1 MAGSSRAAA
10 GRRASNPALNHHGK
24 PARRRPN
31 SGASPAFPFQQ
42 VRQGSRGAIGR
53 VRYRLARVRP
63 HVAQKLIKARRG
75 ELLKSWNDWVRA
87 EVSAAQMDS
96 GELVDSMP
104 LFIDDLIASME
115 VTDEPG
121 AEGSGAGRSSARVH
135 GGERLRLG
143 FDVTAVVR
151 EYNLLRRAILGL
163 AQAENQT
170 PTVDEIQ
177 VLTDIIG
184 NAQAEA
190 VGEYQRQRD
199 QEQARQ
205 AAQHLSFLAHEMR
218 TPLSSTL
225 NAFTL
230 LRAYV
235 AQPAARYLAMIDRGF
250 KRLME
255 VLDNALIAGRVQ
267 TGGVVPN
274 ISAVDVAA
282 CIRDVVAENA
292 LNAEHRG
299 MTLLAEIP
307 ETLTLNADRHLLQ
320 SVLSNLVGNA
330 IKFSAPNSTIAV
342 RAHRTHAMAVVEVED
357 GCGGLP
363 PDKVTAIFDPH
374 VQIGADRTGFG
385 LGLAIAKQAAEAH
398 GGTLQVQNLEGHG
411 CCFRLELPCEGS

>member
-1 MAGSSRAAA
+1 MS
-10 GRRASNPALNHHGK
+10 L
-24 PARRRPN
+24 
-31 SGASPAFPFQQ
+31 
-42 VRQGSRGAIGR
+42 
-53 VRYRLARVRP
+53 
-63 HVAQKLIKARRG
+63 QKLIKARRG